1 MQNSYIINRL
11 VLNNYRSYEKL
22 RIDTNSVKNIIIT
35 GDNGAGKTNILEAI
49 SMFSMSG
56 PFRKAKLAQL
66 GKLESSNPVFTI
78 SSQIKNDDENIT
90 LGLSYNYGKKQI
102 EFDG

>member
-11 VLNNYRSYEKL
+11 ILNNYRSYEKL

-66 GKLESSNPVFTI
+66 GKIESLNP
-78 SSQIKNDDENIT
+78 N
-90 LGLSYNYGKKQI
+90 G
-102 EFDG
+102 